1 MPSQHP
7 IELILAR
14 QLSASL
20 SHPTWITDAAGN
32 LLFYNEPAEAIL
44 GVRYDDAGEM
54 PARELADRFVTTDLD
69 GSPIPAAEL
78 PLVVALTD
86 WVPAHR
92 PLRIRSFDGMW
103 RTIEVTAIPL
113 VGEGGR
119 RVGAMALFWELER

>member
-1 MPSQHP
+1 MAAQHP

-20 SHPTWITDAAGN
+20 SHPTWITDASGN

-44 GVRYDDAGEM
+44 GVRYDEAGEM
-54 PARELADRFVTTDLD
+54 PARELSDRFVTTDLD

-92 PLRIRSFDGMW
+92 PLRIRSFDGVW

-119 RVGAMALFWELER
+119 RVGALALFWELER